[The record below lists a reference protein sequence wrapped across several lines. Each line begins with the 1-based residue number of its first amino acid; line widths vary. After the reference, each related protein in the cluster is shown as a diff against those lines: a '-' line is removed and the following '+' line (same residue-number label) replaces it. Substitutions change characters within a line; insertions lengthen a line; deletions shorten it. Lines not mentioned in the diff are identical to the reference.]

1 MVTIE
6 LDQQEWVDLYARK
19 MMENLHTWQGPLGV
33 DDQYKQ
39 LIKKELACF
48 FDDPLKRSLVE
59 TTY

>member
-6 LDQQEWVDLYARK
+6 LDQQEWVDLYAGK

-39 LIKKELACF
+39 LIKKELASF
-48 FDDPLKRSLVE
+48 FADPLKRSLVE